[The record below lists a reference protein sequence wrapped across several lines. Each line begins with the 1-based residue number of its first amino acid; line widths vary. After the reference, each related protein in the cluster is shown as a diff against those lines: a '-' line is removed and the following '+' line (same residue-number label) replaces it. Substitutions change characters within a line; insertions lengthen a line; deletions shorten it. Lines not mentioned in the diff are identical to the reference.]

1 MVVVVVL
8 ALVAAALSALSAAG
22 EQRAAYRLN
31 RERTTARAC
40 SSAPAGAAF
49 GASRRRVLHMTGLAA
64 ALLSSPL
71 WLFSWAVDAA
81 SFGAQATALHL
92 GSLSV
97 VQPLMVSTL
106 LFSVPLAALGIGR
119 RATAR
124 DWLGA
129 VAVSAGL
136 ALLLATRQAPGAD
149 TGARASLLPAMGAV
163 VLLAMLL
170 AAASRGRSASVRAAL
185 LASAAG
191 ALFSV
196 GAATTKLTAATA
208 ATNGLSGLLTS
219 WPGYALAGV
228 SAVSFALQ
236 QGAYASGP
244 LTAAMTAVIITDPL
258 LSYALGVIGF
268 GEPLP
273 QPGAPLA
280 LAALG
285 MIMLVAGVLVLA
297 RSRLLRP
304 LDIDPPAI
312 DPGDRQPVRDRPQAI
327 AGSPALLTCD

>member
-1 MVVVVVL
+1 MVIVVVL
-8 ALVAAALSALSAAG
+8 ALGAAALSALSAAG

-31 RERTTARAC
+31 RERTTARVR
-40 SSAPAGAAF
+40 SSATAGAVFSAP
-49 GASRRRVLHMTGLAA
+49 RRRVLHVAGLAA

-106 LFSVPLAALGIGR
+106 LFSVPLAALGTGR
-119 RATAR
+119 GTTAR

-129 VAVSAGL
+129 VAVSGGL
-136 ALLLATRQAPGAD
+136 TLLLATRQAPAAD
-149 TGARASLLPAMGAV
+149 TGARASLLPAMAAV

-170 AAASRGRSASVRAAL
+170 AGASRGRSASVRAAL

-208 ATNGLSGLLTS
+208 ATDGLSGLLTS
-219 WPGYALAGV
+219 WPGYALAAV
-228 SAVSFALQ
+228 SAGSFALQ

-244 LTAAMTAVIITDPL
+244 LTAAMTAVVITDPL

-273 QPGAPLA
+273 QLGAPLG

-285 MIMLVAGVLVLA
+285 VIMLVAGVMVLA
-297 RSRLLRP
+297 RSRLL
-304 LDIDPPAI
+304 LPPAI
-312 DPGDRQPVRDRPQAI
+312 DPGDRQPVRGRPRAA
-327 AGSPALLTCD
+327 AGPPAVVACD